1 VAGETLSAMQIHAFV
16 LYHRDGERFRVLP
29 LHRGLN
35 VITGWRNTGKSSLL
49 DIVEYCFGRTTLTVS
64 RGKVRRTV
72 GWYGLILRDGD
83 RHVFAGRPTPRDGA
97 ASTSDAMWLPLPDD
111 KPPGPDQLAVNTTA
125 AALREQLSAFSEFA
139 DVRFDPPVEAARPS
153 LRLHVAHVLPACLQD
168 EEDIDSRT
176 RLFHRGQERELMQAL
191 RDAMPYWVG
200 AADEGTPAL
209 RSRLIE
215 VRRELSQTQR
225 TLDRLLDAARDADE
239 RALSLLAHAAA
250 VGLAAASDLD
260 DTPPSGGD
268 VQAALRSAAA
278 RDPDEPSATTPS
290 GEVEALLAR
299 RRELHDRLAG
309 AERDEALL
317 RDFGRD
323 RDAFAGETDE
333 QRARLTSIGLLDH
346 DADPATCPVCA
357 SELAEP
363 DPTVAV
369 LREHLT
375 RLEEDLAAVAAI
387 EPRTRKALEAAAAD
401 TRDTRG
407 QLRVIN
413 ATLSDL
419 GDRDRSAA
427 SARGLASRRAYAQGL
442 IAEYLRTV
450 AASDTAGA
458 QALRDRITVL
468 TAERAELETRVD
480 ADAEAER
487 LTGALNI
494 IGADMT
500 EIARQLA
507 LEHSEEGH
515 FRVDLGRMTIVADTL
530 REGSFPLGGIG
541 GAGTRVGYHLAAHLA
556 VHRLLRQR
564 ERPGPAFLLL
574 DHPTGPFYPEDTP
587 EGEEPQLRKESDR
600 AIVASI
606 FELLHSVADDLGGD
620 LQILVC
626 DHARLDEP
634 WFHRA
639 VVEDW
644 REGRGLIPAGWDEDN
659 TPPAE

>member
-1 VAGETLSAMQIHAFV
+1 MQIAAFV

-49 DIVEYCFGRTTLTVS
+49 DIVEYCYGRGTLTVS
-64 RGKVRRTV
+64 RGKIRRTV

-83 RHVFAGRPTPRDGA
+83 RHVFAGRPAPREGA
-97 ASTSDAMWLPLPDD
+97 ASTTDAMWLPLPDD
-111 KPPGPDQLAVNTTA
+111 QPPAPDQLAVNTNAT
-125 AALREQLSAFSEFA
+125 ALREQLSAFSKFA
-139 DVRFDPPVEAARPS
+139 DVRFDPPADAARPP
-153 LRLHVAHVLPACLQD
+153 LRLHVAHVLAACIQD
-168 EEDIDSRT
+168 EEDIDSRS
-176 RLFHRGQERELMQAL
+176 RLFHRSQERELMQAL

-200 AADEGTPAL
+200 AADEQTPAL
-209 RSRLIE
+209 RSRLVE

-239 RALSLLAHAAA
+239 RALSLLTHAAG
-250 VGLAAASDLD
+250 VGLAAEPDLD
-260 DTPPSGGD
+260 DTQPTGAD
-268 VQAALRSAAA
+268 VHAALRSAVAQN
-278 RDPDEPSATTPS
+278 PDEPPATTPA
-290 GEVEALLAR
+290 GEVDALLAR
-299 RRELHDRLAG
+299 RRDLHDLLAG

-333 QRARLTSIGLLDH
+333 QRARLTSIGILHH

-357 SELAEP
+357 SELDEP
-363 DPTVAV
+363 DPSAAV

-375 RLEEDLAAVAAI
+375 RLEEELAAVSAL
-387 EPRTRKALEAAAAD
+387 EPRTREALEAAAG
-401 TRDTRG
+401 RTRG
-407 QLRVIN
+407 VREQLRVVN
-413 ATLSDL
+413 ATLRDL
-419 GDRDRSAA
+419 ADRDGTAA
-427 SARGLASRRAYAQGL
+427 TARGLASRRAYAQGL
-442 IAEYLRTV
+442 IAEYLRTA
-450 AASDTAGA
+450 AASEGAGE
-458 QALRDRITVL
+458 QQLRDRIAVL
-468 TAERAELETRVD
+468 KAEQVELEAQVD

-500 EIARQLA
+500 QIARELT
-507 LEHSEEGH
+507 LEHSEDGH

-530 REGSFPLGGIG
+530 REGSFPLAGIG

-556 VHRLLRQR
+556 VHRLLRRR

-587 EGEEPQLRKESDR
+587 EGEEPQLREESDR

-606 FELLHSVADDLGGD
+606 FELLRSVADDLKGD

-626 DHARLDEP
+626 EHARLDDP
-634 WFHRA
+634 WFGEA

-644 REGRGLIPAGWDEDN
+644 REGRGLIPPGWDLDDE
-659 TPPAE
+659 PAADEAQDD